1 MRKFVAGTVIVAGT
15 VVVFVLAAAERALAA
30 DDALL
35 TKASPATSAYDWSGS
50 YVGPHYGYAAGSS
63 KWSAT
68 QGGATTPSLSG
79 SLNFFNPYDIFTGNG
94 SYFLGLQAGYNYMLP
109 SRLVL
114 GIEADA
120 SFPSLLGGS
129 QAISSPSIG
138 QASYGETGL
147 TFGTVRARIGYAPA
161 NWLFYVT
168 GGFAWTYDQLA
179 RTQMAGIPAGGTAVP
194 VTTET
199 ALLWRLGWAL
209 GLGVEIPIATKWT
222 AKIEY
227 LHPDFGSGSVTFP
240 GAAQQFGSDL
250 SLNELRAGLNYRFG
264 SDATNV
270 MTARVAPEADRFSI
284 HGQTTFVEQG
294 YPAFRSPYEGP
305 SSLTGG
311 AQGRETWDTTLY
323 LGTRLW
329 QGAEFWI
336 DPEVYQGFGLDGTH
350 GVAGFTNGEA
360 YKVGANYPYSRIQRA
375 FIRQTI
381 DFGGDTQKV
390 DAGFNQF
397 AQSQTADRLVLT
409 VGKFDVADVFDNNKY
424 AHDPRS
430 DFLNWAII
438 DTGTFDYAAD
448 ALGFTIGA
456 AAEWYHG
463 NWTLRGG
470 FFDLSVVPASV
481 QLNPSFQEFQWVGEI
496 ERRYNL
502 WGHPGKMAISGF
514 LSRGGMGSFE
524 NAVALTAVT
533 GGPADIAAVRQ
544 YQSRGGVS
552 MNIEQEITSDLGTF
566 VRAGWADGN
575 IEPYAF
581 TDIDRTVAGGIS
593 LSGKQWGRPDDT
605 VGLAGVVNGISAQH
619 AAFLNDGGLGIVV
632 GDGQLPNPG
641 LETIIEAY
649 YSYALSKSTR
659 VSADYQLVVN
669 PAYATERGPV
679 NVFAGRFHSQF

>member
-1 MRKFVAGTVIVAGT
+1 
-15 VVVFVLAAAERALAA
+15 
-30 DDALL
+30 
-35 TKASPATSAYDWSGS
+35 
-50 YVGPHYGYAAGSS
+50 
-63 KWSAT
+63 
-68 QGGATTPSLSG
+68 
-79 SLNFFNPYDIFTGNG
+79 
-94 SYFLGLQAGYNYMLP
+94 MLP

-120 SFPSLLGGS
+120 SFPSVIGDS
-129 QAISSPSIG
+129 QTISSPSIG
-138 QASYGETGL
+138 QASYGETAL
-147 TFGTVRARIGYAPA
+147 TFGTVRARVGYAPA
-161 NWLFYVT
+161 NWLFYAT

-209 GLGVEIPIATKWT
+209 GVGVEIPIATKWT

-227 LHPDFGSGSVTFP
+227 LHTDFGSGSVTFP

-250 SLNELRAGLNYRFG
+250 SLHELRAGLNYRFG
-264 SDATNV
+264 SDATSSNQV
-270 MTARVAPEADRFSI
+270 TTTQAAPEPDRFSI

-305 SSLTGG
+305 NSVTGG
-311 AQGRETWDTTLY
+311 GQGRETWDTTLY
-323 LGTRLW
+323 LGMRLW

-350 GVAGFTNGEA
+350 GVAGFVNGEA
-360 YKVGANYPYSRIQRA
+360 YKVGADYPYSRIQRA

-381 DFGGDTQKV
+381 DLAGETQKV

-397 AQSQTADRLVLT
+397 AQSQTANRVVLT

-456 AAEWYHG
+456 AVEWYHG

-470 FFDLSVVPASV
+470 LFDLSVVPASV
-481 QLNPSFQEFQWVGEI
+481 QLNPSFKEFQWVGEI

-502 WGHPGKMAISGF
+502 WGHPGKIAISGF

-524 NAVALTAVT
+524 NAIALTAVT
-533 GGPADIAAVRQ
+533 GGPPDLAAVRQ

-552 MNIEQEITSDLGTF
+552 MNIEQEITSDLGAF

-581 TDIDRTVAGGIS
+581 TDIDRTVAAGLS

-605 VGLAGVVNGISAQH
+605 VGLAGAVNGISAPH

-632 GDGQLPNPG
+632 GDGLPNPG

-649 YSYALSKSTR
+649 YSYALTKSTR
-659 VSADYQLVVN
+659 VSADYQLVIN